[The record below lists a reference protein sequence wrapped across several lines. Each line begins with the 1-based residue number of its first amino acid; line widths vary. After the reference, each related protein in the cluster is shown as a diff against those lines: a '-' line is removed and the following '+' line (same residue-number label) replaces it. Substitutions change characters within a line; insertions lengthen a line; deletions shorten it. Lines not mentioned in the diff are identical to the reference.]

1 MKCKCLT
8 CKMQRI
14 KKEAKSVVT
23 YFHDVFFC
31 RWGKY
36 RRLNV
41 NAPNPYQ
48 KLKRHRN
55 AFKVCFLV
63 FENNNPQRRF
73 QIKKWCIDLQHP
85 ILHFRN
91 CFSIGP
97 NSVWCCLLTWL
108 RKYVHTSSLIILP
121 KNHLTTAE
129 IYFKMGIYN
138 KHYIDWSL

>member
-1 MKCKCLT
+1 MLKKCVAFL
-8 CKMQRI
+8 
-14 KKEAKSVVT
+14 KKEEKSFVT
-23 YFHDVFFC
+23 YFHNFFF

-48 KLKRHRN
+48 KLKWHRN
-55 AFKVCFLV
+55 AFKVCSWYLKTITSN
-63 FENNNPQRRF
+63 EDSSSF

-121 KNHLTTAE
+121 KNHLTTPE